1 MIPSEGQLEQFREA
15 GFFLTERMFDDG
27 LLDRIAVDFERL
39 RAEQDAA
46 IRESGERDGISLEG
60 RNFIFTVD
68 EKSAAERVLG
78 ITHFQSNDGNLQA
91 LKKLLE
97 A

>member
-1 MIPSEGQLEQFREA
+1 MIPSEGQLEQFREV
-15 GFFLTERMFDDG
+15 GFFLT
-27 LLDRIAVDFERL
+27 ERL

-46 IRESGERDGISLEG
+46 IRECGERDGISLEG